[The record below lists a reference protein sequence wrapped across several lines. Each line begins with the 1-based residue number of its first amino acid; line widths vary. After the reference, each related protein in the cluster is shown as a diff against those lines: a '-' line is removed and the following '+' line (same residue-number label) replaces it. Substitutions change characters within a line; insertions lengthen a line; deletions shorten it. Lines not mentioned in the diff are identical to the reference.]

1 MSKPWEKWLHYHGFK
16 LIPYTVLPHLNIRY
30 YMVLYGTICY
40 YMVLYGSNCVLLY
53 YLYHTVNPIK
63 IPRHIH
69 KITRNN
75 SQIQSSICWTR
86 SCTTMDIKIEWYI
99 CIYIYTYIY
108 TGWWLG
114 TCFIF
119 LHIGNTHSNWLSYF
133 SEGWLN
139 HQPVYIHTYIHVY
152 IHIIIYR

>member
-99 CIYIYTYIY
+99 CIYIYIHIYIY
-108 TGWWLG
+108 ILVGDLEHVLFSYILG
-114 TCFIF
+114 ILIPTDFHIF
-119 LHIGNTHSNWLSYF
+119 QRGGSTTNQYI
-133 SEGWLN
+133 
-139 HQPVYIHTYIHVY
+139 YIHTYMCIY
-152 IHIIIYR
+152 IS